1 MKRILLI
8 LFAIISNDGFA
19 QDIKV
24 PSSLV
29 VVESTYKLDGA
40 ERIGFD
46 IVLQGKEKD
55 IIGEWSRYLKDK
67 FEIKMTTKGTSAK
80 GGGFSNAIWSDKEFS
95 IVSIVAKDASGHH
108 LRVWMMFGPEVFVN
122 SAQYNREAANVK
134 AVMKEFSK
142 AYYVGIFQK
151 ELDQQTKAVNSQGK
165 EVTDL
170 SKDKAKDE
178 KAIAKSEASIAK
190 AEKKKAGYQS
200 KIEKY
205 QKSIANADEDI
216 RDARENIKKKKGGR
230 DKTATDL
237 QKEEDKFKSVNAD
250 QETIKAKI
258 RAVQAL

>member
-1 MKRILLI
+1 M
-8 LFAIISNDGFA
+8 DG
-19 QDIKV
+19 
-24 PSSLV
+24 L
-29 VVESTYKLDGA
+29 
-40 ERIGFD
+40 ERSGFD

-55 IIGEWSRYLKDK
+55 IIGEWSSYLKDK
-67 FEIKMTTKGTSAK
+67 FDLKTSTKGTSAK
-80 GGGFSNAIWSDKEFS
+80 GEGFSNTIWSDKEFS
-95 IVSIVAKDASGHH
+95 IVSMVAKDASGPH
-108 LRVWMMFGPEVFVN
+108 LRVWMMFGPDVFVN

-165 EVTDL
+165 EVTGL

-205 QKSIANADEDI
+205 QKSIVSADEDI
-216 RDARENIKKKKGGR
+216 KKERENIKKKRGEV

-250 QETIKAKI
+250 QEAIKAKI